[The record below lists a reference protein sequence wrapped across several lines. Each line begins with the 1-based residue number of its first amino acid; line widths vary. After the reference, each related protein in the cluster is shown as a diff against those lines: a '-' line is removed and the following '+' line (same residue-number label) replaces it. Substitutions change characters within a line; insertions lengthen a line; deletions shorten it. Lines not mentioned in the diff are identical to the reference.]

1 VLTAQITFHDLI
13 ALFSRRKMMVIIPVI
28 IVTILCII
36 GAYILPNKYESSTS
50 ILVQRDEIL
59 NPLISYEI
67 AVAMASEDRLRTF
80 NEIIY
85 SHTNI
90 QRLIDSLGL
99 DFGLKT
105 EEQRQALVDA
115 VGKNIATE
123 RRGPDSFR
131 ISYLDT
137 DPLRAQHAVSLI
149 ANMFIDATLHVEGQ
163 RNEQAV
169 QFFQRKLDE
178 LRQKYESSQKQFV
191 SRLQE
196 HINSTPEETK
206 TVTAQVQNIEK
217 QIEDLDAKEKM
228 YKQETVVLQSIPTSI
243 HTGTGKQA
251 LYDLQR
257 ADLPFAADL
266 KELLT
271 KYDDYLRH
279 YTPKYPEV
287 QNIEKQILRV
297 LDRMQKGVEME
308 LTKLEPRRKDLEV
321 RRAQL
326 IDEIKQ
332 YSIDEHMDE
341 DKESD
346 YNIYRKL
353 YDDMKI
359 KLEQAVTARDLGNK
373 GANQFIIL
381 DPPLVPTHPSK
392 PNRIQIIIGGIF
404 VGLFIGFITAILREM
419 LDTTVRAPRDIEVYQ
434 KPVIA
439 FITEGDEYPE

>member
-1 VLTAQITFHDLI
+1 
-13 ALFSRRKMMVIIPVI
+13 MMVIIPVI
-28 IVTILCII
+28 VVTILCII
-36 GAYILPNKYESSTS
+36 GAYILPNKYESSTT

-67 AVAMASEDRLRTF
+67 AVAMASDDRLKTF

-99 DFGLKT
+99 DNGLKT

-115 VGKNIATE
+115 VGKNIGTE
-123 RRGPDSFR
+123 RRGSDSFR

-137 DPLRAQHAVSLI
+137 DPARSQRAVSLI
-149 ANMFIDATLHVEGQ
+149 ANMFIEATIHVEGQ

-196 HINSTPEETK
+196 HINSTPEETRS
-206 TVTAQVQNIEK
+206 VTAQIQNIEK
-217 QIEDLDAKEKM
+217 QIDDLDAKEKM
-228 YKQETVVLQSIPTSI
+228 YRQESVTLQTIPSSL
-243 HTGTGKQA
+243 HTAAGKQD

-271 KYDDYLRH
+271 KYDDFLRH

-287 QNIEKQILRV
+287 QNLEKQILKV
-297 LDRMQKGVEME
+297 LDRMQKGIETE
-308 LTKLEPRRKDLEV
+308 LVKLEPRRKDLES

-359 KLEQAVTARDLGNK
+359 KLEQAVTARDLGSK

-381 DPPLVPTHPSK
+381 DPPMIPSHPSK
-392 PNRIQIIIGGIF
+392 PNRVQIIIGGIF
-404 VGLFIGFITAILREM
+404 VGLFIGFITAILREL
-419 LDTTVRAPRDIEVYQ
+419 LDTTVRVPRDIEVYQ

-439 FITEGDEYPE
+439 FITEGEDFPK

>member
-1 VLTAQITFHDLI
+1 
-13 ALFSRRKMMVIIPVI
+13 MMVIIPLV
-28 IVTILCII
+28 IVTILCVV
-36 GAYILPNKYESSTS
+36 GAYILPNKYESSTT

-85 SHTNI
+85 SRTNI

-99 DFGLKT
+99 DTGLKT
-105 EEQRQALVDA
+105 EEQRQALVTA
-115 VGKNIATE
+115 VGKNISTE
-123 RRGPDSFR
+123 RRGSDSFR

-137 DPLRAQHAVSLI
+137 DPARSQRAVSMI
-149 ANMFIDATLHVEGQ
+149 ANMFIDATIRVEGQ

-178 LRQKYESSQKQFV
+178 LRQKYESSQKLFV

-196 HINSTPEETK
+196 HPNSNPDETRNIN
-206 TVTAQVQNIEK
+206 VQIQNIEK
-217 QIEDLDAKEKM
+217 QIDDLDTREKM
-228 YKQETVVLQSIPTSI
+228 YKQESGVLQSIPTSM
-243 HTGTGKQA
+243 HTTSGKQA

-257 ADLPFAADL
+257 TDLPFVSDL
-266 KELLT
+266 KELLA

-297 LDRMQKGVEME
+297 LDRMQKGVESE
-308 LTKLEPRRKDLEV
+308 LGKLGPRRKDLEV
-321 RRAQL
+321 HHTQL
-326 IDEIKQ
+326 IDELKK

-341 DKESD
+341 DKMSD

-353 YDDMKI
+353 YDDMKV

-381 DPPLVPTHPSK
+381 DPPQVPTQPSK
-392 PNRIQIIIGGIF
+392 PNRIQIIIAGIF
-404 VGLFIGFITAILREM
+404 VGLFIGGITAILREM
-419 LDTTVRAPRDIEVYQ
+419 LDTTVRVPRDIEIYQ

-439 FITEGDEYPE
+439 FITEGEDHRN